1 MSVYGTNLDID
12 EDGHF
17 IQSNRT
23 NCGRYIL
30 RETEVIDTV
39 GTKSIDLRNWFPI
52 VPVPLYPKLSYH
64 STRTEIFIAT
74 LESVNK
80 ELIGHGFSIAA
91 SLNID
96 DAQNFEIQWK
106 SGVI

>member
-52 VPVPLYPKLSYH
+52 VPVPLYPKQSYH
-64 STRTEIFIAT
+64 STRTAIFIAT